1 MVTLTN
7 FVYCADSQLSS
18 DLNAINALNVLCA
31 LKSDCLPGAITFSV
45 VFSLLGVDNEKEN
58 KIKLVFQ
65 QDFGTK
71 EILFNSGEIT
81 IPKVK
86 KEEINDKNLTSIN
99 LRFEFKNILFKES
112 GLYSTKIYLNDE
124 LLGERLITV
133 EGGKR
138 I

>member
-31 LKSDCLPGAITFSV
+31 LKSDYLPGVITFSV
-45 VFSLLGVDNEKEN
+45 VFQLLGVDNEKEN

-71 EILFNSGEIT
+71 EILFNSGEII

-86 KEEINDKNLTSIN
+86 KDEINGKNLTSIN
-99 LRFEFKNILFKES
+99 LRFEFENIIFKEN
-112 GLYSTKIYLNDE
+112 GLYSTKIYLDDE
-124 LLGERLITV
+124 LLGERLITG
-133 EGGKR
+133 EGGIR